1 MSEGPLPVTAEAS
14 RRASGGG
21 PAPHRP
27 PIESIVAQHAEEG
40 AALRHSRSTLV
51 RAPHITLRQLRRH
64 DDRIAAH
71 LDGLV
76 VAGPHGL
83 ETCARA
89 MEHPGTGEA
98 FTLAFVATAARDA
111 RTLQR
116 LLALASA
123 LPSVRRGVVSA
134 LAWRPPGELT
144 KLLQRLLEDPAQR
157 LLALD
162 VCRLLGF
169 DSGDVL
175 VSALRDASPIVRA
188 TAARAAGE
196 LGRTDTLDALIGLSA
211 AEDAELA
218 YWAARSALLLGD
230 RHDAVRFL
238 TRIAEV
244 DQGSIS
250 DSALAIVLISSEMAS
265 GRDVVRGIARAGAR
279 DVRRERRVIRACG
292 WLGDADSVPWLIQRM
307 SDPGVARVA
316 AEAMGLITGID
327 WSVPGRER
335 TRSSPAG
342 EDDEPAESVG
352 DESLPTPDEAGADAW
367 WSENVGRM
375 PRGSQS
381 FLGNPPDP
389 SVCRQALRN
398 ALQRQRSVAALR
410 LKLLQP
416 EEKLF
421 NVRAPAWA
429 QQASLGGA

>member
-1 MSEGPLPVTAEAS
+1 VPVTDEAS
-14 RRASGGG
+14 RHAPGGG
-21 PAPHRP
+21 ASRHRP

-76 VAGPHGL
+76 VAGPYGL

-123 LPSVRRGVVSA
+123 LPPVRRGVVSA
-134 LAWRPPGELT
+134 LAWCPPGQLAN
-144 KLLQRLLEDPAQR
+144 LLQRLLEDPAQR

-162 VCRLLGF
+162 ACRLLGL
-169 DSGDVL
+169 DGGDVL
-175 VSALRDASPIVRA
+175 VGALRDASPIVRA

-211 AEDAELA
+211 AEDAQLA

-230 RHDAVRFL
+230 RHDSVRCL
-238 TRIAEV
+238 TRIAEG
-244 DQGSIS
+244 DLGSIS
-250 DSALAIVLISSEMAS
+250 DSALAIVLISSEMAK
-265 GRDVVRGIARAGAR
+265 GRDVVRGVARAGAR

-307 SDPGVARVA
+307 SDPAVARVA

-327 WSVPGRER
+327 WSVPGREL
-335 TRSSPAG
+335 TRSASDAG

-352 DESLPTPDEAGADAW
+352 DESLPRPDAAGADAW
-367 WSENVGRM
+367 WTENAVRM

-381 FLGNPPDP
+381 FLGNTPDP

-416 EEKLF
+416 EEMLF

>member
-1 MSEGPLPVTAEAS
+1 MTAEAS
-14 RRASGGG
+14 RH
-21 PAPHRP
+21 APGAGTARHRR
-27 PIESIVAQHAEEG
+27 PIESIVAQHAEES

-76 VAGPHGL
+76 VAGPYGL

-98 FTLAFVATAARDA
+98 FTLAFVATAERDA

-123 LPSVRRGVVSA
+123 LPPVRRGVVSA
-134 LAWRPPGELT
+134 LAWSPPGELAN
-144 KLLQRLLEDPAQR
+144 LLQRLLEDPAQR

-162 VCRLLGF
+162 ACRLLGL
-169 DSGDVL
+169 DGGDVL
-175 VSALRDASPIVRA
+175 ASALRDSSPIVRA
-188 TAARAAGE
+188 IAARAAGE
-196 LGRTDTLDALIGLSA
+196 LGRMDTLDALIGLSA
-211 AEDAELA
+211 AEDAQLA

-230 RHDAVRFL
+230 RHDSVRFL
-238 TRIAEV
+238 TRIAED
-244 DQGSIS
+244 DQGSMS
-250 DSALAIVLISSEMAS
+250 DSALAMVLISSEMAK
-265 GRDVVRGIARAGAR
+265 GRDVVRGVARAGVR

-307 SDPGVARVA
+307 SDPAVARVA

-327 WSVPGRER
+327 WSVPGREHA
-335 TRSSPAG
+335 RSTPDTG

-352 DESLPTPDEAGADAW
+352 DESLPRPVAAGADAW
-367 WSENVGRM
+367 WRENVDRM

-381 FLGNPPDP
+381 FLGNTPDP
-389 SVCRQALRN
+389 LVCRQALRD
-398 ALQRQRSVAALR
+398 ALQRQRSIAALR

-416 EEKLF
+416 EETLF
-421 NVRAPAWA
+421 NVRAPAWI